1 MLFKISFK
9 RTLSLAILLLL
20 QKMAANKTNFN
31 ICQSQ
36 IEIYFD
42 WKWLTNDF
50 INILKH
56 ILAVIED
63 LFQSNLQMLDCN
75 FFTGTASKKSDLCS
89 TCIVCIP
96 MQVSPSCVVLLG
108 QWCYAQFW
116 LADRQFELWIDNL
129 VLGVEWRWEAI
140 NKTPYLPLPI
150 TDLDLIADL
159 DHLHAKFFLS
169 FHYSVQVE
177 KFMNWSYWTVLNST
191 VET

>member
-63 LFQSNLQMLDCN
+63 NKDLFQSNLQRLDCN
-75 FFTGTASKKSDLCS
+75 FFTASKKSDQCS

-96 MQVSPSCVVLLG
+96 MPVSPSGVVLLG
-108 QWCYAQFW
+108 Q
-116 LADRQFELWIDNL
+116 
-129 VLGVEWRWEAI
+129 
-140 NKTPYLPLPI
+140 
-150 TDLDLIADL
+150 
-159 DHLHAKFFLS
+159 
-169 FHYSVQVE
+169 
-177 KFMNWSYWTVLNST
+177 
-191 VET
+191 